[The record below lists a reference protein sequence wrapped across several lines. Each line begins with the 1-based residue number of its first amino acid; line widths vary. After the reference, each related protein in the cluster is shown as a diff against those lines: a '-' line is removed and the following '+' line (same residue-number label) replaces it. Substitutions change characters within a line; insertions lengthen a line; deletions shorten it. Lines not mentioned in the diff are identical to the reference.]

1 MEDRTKTGAGP
12 GHWNAV
18 HERRP
23 PEQLT
28 WYQRDPRMSL
38 EFINRAGVDQSA
50 RLVDV
55 GGGSSRLC
63 DELVGSGFTDVT
75 VIDISHAA
83 LAHVETRIGDRGEHL
98 KLVEA
103 DVGEFRSSTRFDLWH
118 DRAVFHFLLDE
129 AEKSRYIDSLTANL
143 AGHGHVVMATFG
155 LEGPDMCSGLPVQK
169 YDADSLAATLGEQY
183 APVAFDEEL
192 HGTPT
197 GGTQHFLYGLFRRTS

>member
-1 MEDRTKTGAGP
+1 MDIGAGP

-23 PEQLT
+23 AEQLT
-28 WYQRDPRMSL
+28 WYQREPRLSL
-38 EFINRAGVDQSA
+38 DFIMRAGVDQSD

-63 DELVGSGFTDVT
+63 DELLGSGYTDVT

-83 LAHVETRIGDRGEHL
+83 LAHVKTRVGDRGERL

-103 DVGEFRSSTRFDLWH
+103 NVGEYRSSTRFDLWH

-129 AEKSRYIDSLTANL
+129 FEIYRYIESLTANL
-143 AGHGHVVMATFG
+143 AAHGHVVMATFG
-155 LEGPDMCSGLPVQK
+155 LEGPEMCSGLPVRR
-169 YDADSLAATLGEQY
+169 YGPDSLAAALGERFD
-183 APVAFDEEL
+183 PVAFEEEL
-192 HGTPT
+192 HKTPR
-197 GGTQHFLYGLFRRTS
+197 GSTQHFLYALFRRTS

>member
-1 MEDRTKTGAGP
+1 MDDRTNLGAGP

-23 PEQLT
+23 PDQLT

-38 EFINRAGVDQSA
+38 EFIRKAGVDPSD

-63 DELVGSGFTDVT
+63 DELIGSGFTDVT
-75 VIDISHAA
+75 VVDISPAA
-83 LAHVETRIGDRGEHL
+83 LAHVATRVGDRGEHL
-98 KLVEA
+98 KIVEA

-129 AEKSRYIDSLTANL
+129 AEKGRYLDSLMANL
-143 AGHGHVVMATFG
+143 ADQGHVIMATFG

-169 YDADSLAATLGEQY
+169 YGADSLAATLGERFD
-183 APVAFDEEL
+183 PVAFDEEL
-192 HGTPT
+192 HGTPR
-197 GGTQHFLYGLFRRTS
+197 GGSQHFLYGLFRRTS

>member
-1 MEDRTKTGAGP
+1 MEDRTNIGAGP

-28 WYQRDPRMSL
+28 WYQREPRLSL
-38 EFINRAGVDQSA
+38 DFIKRAGVDQSD
-50 RLVDV
+50 RLIDV

-63 DELVGSGFTDVT
+63 FELLGSGYTDVT

-103 DVGEFRSSTRFDLWH
+103 DAGEYRSSTTFDLWH

-129 AEKSRYIDSLTANL
+129 SEVDRYIDSLTANL
-143 AGHGHVVMATFG
+143 ATDGHVVMATFG
-155 LEGPDMCSGLPVQK
+155 LEGPEMCSGLPVRR
-169 YDADSLAATLGEQY
+169 YGADSLATTLGQRFE
-183 APVAFDEEL
+183 PMVFEDEL
-192 HGTPT
+192 HNTPR
-197 GGTQHFLYGLFRRTS
+197 GGTQHFLYGLFRRSS